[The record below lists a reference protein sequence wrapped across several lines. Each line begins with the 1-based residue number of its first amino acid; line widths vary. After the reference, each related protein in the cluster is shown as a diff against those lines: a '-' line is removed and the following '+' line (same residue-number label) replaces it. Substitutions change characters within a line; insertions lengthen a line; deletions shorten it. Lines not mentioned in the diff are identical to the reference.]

1 VIDFHFIDVEVPE
14 IRPEFF
20 VQWILESIEKEGF
33 KAGSLNI
40 ILVSDV
46 YLLEM
51 NTRYLNHDFYTDII
65 TFDYSN
71 GEFLE
76 GDLYIS
82 VDRVL
87 DNAGTFSTPFLNE
100 LLRVLI
106 HGVLHLCGYNDK
118 SEAEQSLMRVK
129 EEEYLRAYVSRE
141 T

>member
-1 VIDFHFIDVEVPE
+1 MIDFHFIDVEVPE